1 MEYLIHIL
9 IITGI
14 YTILTLSLNLV
25 VGFTGLAALGHIAF
39 ACVGAYTSSL
49 LALNFGFSPWLGMLI
64 GAILASFLGLIIG
77 YPSIRLKGDY
87 LALATF
93 GLGIIIYSVAKNWVS
108 LTRGPMGLPGIPQFS
123 IFGYEFSNLW
133 SYLFLIVLFVALTY
147 FVLRNITNS
156 PFGRILK
163 GIREDEI
170 LVQSLGKNVN
180 KYKLISFVV
189 GAFFAGI
196 AGSLYAHYIT
206 FIDPSSFTPM
216 ESITVLLMVVFGGMA
231 SLPGSFI
238 GASVLVI
245 FPELLR
251 FLGMPSSVA
260 APLRQMIYG
269 LLLVALMILRP
280 QGLVGKYKFKK

>member
-9 IITGI
+9 IIAGI
-14 YTILTLSLNLV
+14 YIIFTLGLNLI
-25 VGFTGLAALGHIAF
+25 VGYTGLAALSHIAF

-49 LALNFGFSPWLGMLI
+49 LALNFGISPWIGLII
-64 GAILASFLGLIIG
+64 GAILASILGAIVA
-77 YPSIRLKGDY
+77 YPSLRLKGDY

-93 GLGIIIYSVAKNWVS
+93 GLGVIVYSVAKNWVS
-108 LTRGPMGLPGIPQFS
+108 LTRGPMGLPGIPSFS
-123 IFGYEFSNLW
+123 IFGYQISSVW
-133 SYLFLIVLFVALTY
+133 SYFILVLLFVFLTY
-147 FVLRNITNS
+147 IVINNITNS

-170 LVQSLGKNVN
+170 ASQSMGKNVS
-180 KYKLISFVV
+180 KYKLIVFIV

-206 FIDPSSFTPM
+206 FIDPSSFTIM
-216 ESITVLLMVVFGGMA
+216 ESITILLMVVFGGMG
-231 SLPGSFI
+231 SLRGSI
-238 GASVLVI
+238 VGALVLVML
-245 FPELLR
+245 PELLR

-269 LLLVALMILRP
+269 LLLVVLMIWRP
-280 QGLVGKYKFKK
+280 QGLMGKYKFK

>member
-14 YTILTLSLNLV
+14 YIILTLSLNLI

-39 ACVGAYTSSL
+39 AAIGAYTSSL
-49 LALNFGFSPWLGMLI
+49 LALHFGLSPLLGLLI
-64 GAILASFLGLIIG
+64 GAILASLIGIIIG
-77 YPSIRLKGDY
+77 FPSLRLKEDY

-93 GLGIIIYSVAKNWVS
+93 GLGIIVYSIAKNWVS
-108 LTRGPMGLPGIPQFS
+108 LTRGPMGLPGIPS
-123 IFGYEFSNLW
+123 VSLFGYEFSSGW
-133 SYLFLIVLFVALTY
+133 SYLILVSVFVFITY
-147 FVLRNITNS
+147 LVIRNITHS
-156 PFGRILK
+156 PFGRVLQ

-170 LVQSLGKNVN
+170 AILAMGKNVN
-180 KYKLISFVV
+180 RYKLIVFIV

-216 ESITVLLMVVFGGMA
+216 ESIAVLLMVVFGGMA
-231 SLPGSFI
+231 SLKGSFI
-238 GASVLVI
+238 GASILVI
-245 FPELLR
+245 LPEFLR

-269 LLLVALMILRP
+269 LLLAILMILRP
-280 QGLVGKYKFKK
+280 QGLLGRFRFK